1 MNGALFIFIFTAAIF
16 FFTLESVIGYV
27 SDFLIEQ
34 NTSHLGISLFTCISA
49 VFVISS
55 LVFLLFIKSTTSDV
69 LRNSKELRI
78 LYYATS
84 VTQITLVGL
93 VVSVVVQI
101 TWLAEYSTK
110 LLIATSAISPIMAV
124 FVMVIASLIL
134 VSWFRFNR
142 RSYVVLIFT
151 LAFSLNAYVFIYTSI
166 ASIYNLTEKSPII
179 TPESEVIYPADVSEP
194 ESIREM
200 FSNIY
205 RFTATANFILLLA
218 GSAVMLRHYSPRI
231 GRAKF
236 WIMVLIPSAY
246 YSSILLDALGIYNP
260 ESEEELFNYYIYA
273 ALNGIIG
280 GVLLGLLF
288 WSISRTMKPNK
299 SVMNYLYLCSYGL
312 VLLSVATASQVSVAA
327 FPPYGI
333 ASFSMLP
340 LSSYMIIVGLYS
352 AATSISQ
359 DIRLRQYIRNL
370 GKADSGFLSTIGEAQ
385 LEKKVQTKAL
395 DLENVVMEQRREMEK
410 QSGIGSSIQEQ
421 DIKQYLMEVLQE
433 VDKHKSS
440 R

>member
-1 MNGALFIFIFTAAIF
+1 MNGALFIFIFIAAVC
-16 FFTLESVIGYV
+16 FFTIESVIGYV
-27 SDFLIEQ
+27 SDFLIDQ
-34 NTSHLGISLFTCISA
+34 NTSPFGIFLFTCISV

-55 LVFLLFIKSTTSDV
+55 FVFVLFTKSTTSEV
-69 LRNSKELRI
+69 RRNSIELQI

-84 VTQITLVGL
+84 VTQIMLVG
-93 VVSVVVQI
+93 VVVAIVAQV
-101 TWLAEYSTK
+101 TWLGEYSTA
-110 LLIATSAISPIMAV
+110 LLIATAAISPAMAA
-124 FVMVIASLIL
+124 FVMVIACLIL
-134 VSWFRFNR
+134 VSWFKFNR
-142 RSYVVLIFT
+142 RSYVLLIFT
-151 LAFSLNAYVFIYTSI
+151 LAFSLNAYVFIYTAI
-166 ASIYNLTEKSPII
+166 VGIYNLTDKSLVI
-179 TPESEVIYPADVSEP
+179 TPESEVIYPADVFEP
-194 ESIREM
+194 GSIREM

-205 RFTATANFILLLA
+205 KFTATANFILLLA

-246 YSSILLDALGIYNP
+246 YSSILLNTLGIYNP
-260 ESEEELFNYYIYA
+260 ESEEELFNFYIYA

-299 SVMNYLYLCSYGL
+299 SVMNYLLMCSYGL

-352 AATSISQ
+352 AAASISQ
-359 DIRLRQYIRNL
+359 DVRLRQYIRNL
-370 GKADSGFLSTIGEAQ
+370 GQADSGFLSTIGEAQ
-385 LEKKVQTKAL
+385 LEKKVQAKAL
-395 DLENVVMEQRREMEK
+395 DLENVVMEQRKEMEK
-410 QSGIGSSIQEQ
+410 QSGIESSIQEQ